1 MDDKDN
7 IVVLEKDKPH
17 THYEECDIPVIYFG
31 EEVSIDWLSYG
42 DNRLKTLMKDG
53 VQISNKDATLL
64 ATELETLKEV
74 YGFKNATFD
83 FVDRG
88 DGATSLIEVRSSVA
102 SYGSF
107 IFGRE
112 EDHANDAISIDP
124 DNKIYIGELRSPEEA
139 LFFIECIAHYMKYFG
154 VRFPYIQSRFI
165 RDLQTD
171 EHGIAH
177 KERELGFSFMLPFV
191 EDFADE
197 SRYQTLISRSLYLK
211 SQNIVISGN
220 TIRSGDKVIASLVHE
235 KGKRRQYWQVSDLTD
250 SAVAITL
257 FVILSYPL
265 KNRTGVLI
273 GSGH

>member
-7 IVVLEKDKPH
+7 IVVLEKERPH

-31 EEVSIDWLSYG
+31 QEVSIDWLSYE
-42 DNRLKTLMKDG
+42 DNKLKALMQDG
-53 VQISNKDATLL
+53 VQISNKDAALL
-64 ATELETLKEV
+64 ANELEDLKGI
-74 YGFKNATFD
+74 YGFVNATFD
-83 FVDRG
+83 FVNRR
-88 DGATSLIEVRSSVA
+88 DGTTSLIEVRSSVA

-107 IFGRE
+107 ILGRK
-112 EDHANDAISIDP
+112 EDHANDAISINP

-139 LFFIECIAHYMKYFG
+139 LFFTECIARYMKYFG

-165 RDLQTD
+165 RDIQTD
-171 EHGIAH
+171 EHGITH
-177 KERELGFSFMLPFV
+177 KKRELGFSFILPFV
-191 EDFADE
+191 EDFANE
-197 SRYQTLISRSLYLK
+197 SKYQTLMSRSLYLK
-211 SQNIVISGN
+211 SQNIVMSGN

-265 KNRTGVLI
+265 KNKLGC
-273 GSGH
+273 